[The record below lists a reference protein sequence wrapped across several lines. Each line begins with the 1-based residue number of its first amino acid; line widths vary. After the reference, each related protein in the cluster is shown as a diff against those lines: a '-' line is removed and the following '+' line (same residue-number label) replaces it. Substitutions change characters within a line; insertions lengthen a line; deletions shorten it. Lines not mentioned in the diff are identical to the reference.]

1 MPDQRERERER
12 EASDLEGGTL
22 RIQGTTRL
30 DLSMVPDTASPT
42 VFREK
47 SFS

>member
-1 MPDQRERERER
+1 MPDQKERERE
-12 EASDLEGGTL
+12 EFDLEGGTL
-22 RIQGTTRL
+22 RIQGKTRL

-47 SFS
+47 IFS